1 MLILNFLWFES
12 ETSYVI
18 QHFIISR
25 FQLHLPL
32 GTFFVIRS
40 MYGINF
46 LFQTLDLPNLEKKKI
61 NNKTK
66 PDYYQHFRTL
76 SLPPK
81 LDSLLRLAFENSFC
95 KQICNCQIITLLRIG
110 NASLSDLGKFLY
122 VTHTK

>member
-46 LFQTLDLPNLEKKKI
+46 LFQTLDLPNLEKI
-61 NNKTK
+61 NK
-66 PDYYQHFRTL
+66 
-76 SLPPK
+76 
-81 LDSLLRLAFENSFC
+81 
-95 KQICNCQIITLLRIG
+95 
-110 NASLSDLGKFLY
+110 
-122 VTHTK
+122 